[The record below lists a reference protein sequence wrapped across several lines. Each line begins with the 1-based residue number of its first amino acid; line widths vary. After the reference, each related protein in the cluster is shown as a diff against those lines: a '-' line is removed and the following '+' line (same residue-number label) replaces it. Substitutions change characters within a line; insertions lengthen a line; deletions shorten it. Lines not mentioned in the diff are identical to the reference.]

1 MDSLV
6 FKIIKLIKEENGDSI
21 SSFLNTIDRTYK
33 MSDELR
39 NKVEEFIRKSDCE
52 KIEFAKFKIPAMG
65 IALHDGVLINQVV
78 LNQGLENLIYIVFH
92 EIAHQYQFK
101 KYGKDKMY
109 ECYIGEI
116 SDDEAA
122 DFMRKTEIVADEFA
136 ARKIRELQKLG
147 LINSSFVPPQPYKN
161 LPLNQIKAMVVNYRR
176 MLRQN
181 NVNSPEKISEFF
193 YNIVKDSL

>member
-6 FKIIKLIKEENGDSI
+6 FKIIKLIKEESGDGI
-21 SSFLNTIDRTYK
+21 SSFLNTIDKTYK

-52 KIEFAKFKIPAMG
+52 KIEFAKFKMPAMG

-78 LNQGLENLIYIVFH
+78 LNQGLENLLYIVFH

-161 LPLNQIKAMVVNYRR
+161 FHPNQIKAMVVNYRR
-176 MLRQN
+176 MLKQN

>member
-21 SSFLNTIDRTYK
+21 SSFLNTIDRTYR

-39 NKVEEFIRKSDCE
+39 SKVDEFIRKSDCE
-52 KIEFAKFKIPAMG
+52 KIEFAKFKMPAMG
-65 IALHDGVLINQVV
+65 IALHNGVLINQVV
-78 LNQGLENLIYIVFH
+78 LNQGLENLLYIVFH

-122 DFMRKTEIVADEFA
+122 DFMRKTEIVADDFA

-147 LINSSFVPPQPYKN
+147 LINSSFVPLQPYKT

-176 MLRQN
+176 MLKQN

>member
-6 FKIIKLIKEENGDSI
+6 FKIIKLIKEESGDGI

>member
-52 KIEFAKFKIPAMG
+52 KIEFAKFKMPAMG
-65 IALHDGVLINQVV
+65 VALHDGVLINQVV
-78 LNQGLENLIYIVFH
+78 LNQGLENLLYIVFH

-147 LINSSFVPPQPYKN
+147 LINSSFVPPQTYKN
-161 LPLNQIKAMVVNYRR
+161 FHPNQIKAMVVNYRR
-176 MLRQN
+176 MLKQN

>member
-52 KIEFAKFKIPAMG
+52 KIEFAKFKMPAMG
-65 IALHDGVLINQVV
+65 VALHDGVLINQVV

-147 LINSSFVPPQPYKN
+147 LINSSFVPSQPYKT

-176 MLRQN
+176 MLKQN

>member
-6 FKIIKLIKEENGDSI
+6 FKIIKLIKEESGDGI

-52 KIEFAKFKIPAMG
+52 KIELAKFKMPAMG

-78 LNQGLENLIYIVFH
+78 LNQGLENLLYIVFH

-122 DFMRKTEIVADEFA
+122 DFMRKTEIVADDFA

-147 LINSSFVPPQPYKN
+147 LINSSFVPLQPYKT
-161 LPLNQIKAMVVNYRR
+161 LPLNQIKTMVVNYRR
-176 MLRQN
+176 MLKQN